1 MSTEG
6 EKKPKT
12 CFVIGPIGDE
22 GTEVRT
28 KADWLLQGIVK
39 PVLEADPFN
48 YVVKR
53 SDDISEP
60 GLITDQVIS
69 WAIDADLVIADL
81 TGHNPNAF
89 YELAIRHM
97 AEGRTIHMVEKGG
110 GLPFDIKDYRAIVYK
125 LVQHSDVERAKK
137 ELAEQVTAVEKPD
150 YKPENPI
157 TKARGFQDLSQSSDS
172 KDKMLATVVNSVSRI
187 DARLDKLEQSVA
199 VQTELSPFRRGL
211 QRLGTTFQ
219 PSSSS
224 TLPPVSSTTSLLENL
239 LAEDLLHRQRT
250 TPPEKTLGELITPES
265 VSIKKSTLE
274 KTLGEILTPES
285 EPKKKKND

>member
-6 EKKPKT
+6 KKKPKT

-22 GTEVRT
+22 GSEVRT

-69 WAIDADLVIADL
+69 CVINDDLVIADL
-81 TGHNPNAF
+81 TGRNPNAF

-97 AEGRTIHMVEKGG
+97 AEGRTIHMVEKGE

-125 LVQHSDVERAKK
+125 LVDHSDLERAKK

-150 YKPENPI
+150 YKAENPI

-172 KDKMLATVVNSVSRI
+172 RDKMLATMVNSVSRL

-199 VQTELSPFRRGL
+199 VRTELSPFSGAAL
-211 QRLGTTFQ
+211 QALGSTYQ
-219 PSSSS
+219 PSASS
-224 TLPPVSSTTSLLENL
+224 TFMPSELRKYVDDILLEELVQNQST
-239 LAEDLLHRQRT
+239 A
-250 TPPEKTLGELITPES
+250 PPEKTLGELITPES
-265 VSIKKSTLE
+265 VSIKK
-274 KTLGEILTPES
+274 
-285 EPKKKKND
+285 KKND